1 MAITRHVRP
10 KKAAAISPPVREKC
24 CPGEREGAAFFS
36 CGWGVILLLMKSEGS
51 VKKKKKL
58 NYRTIR
64 QSTFANCSHRNHCAC
79 SPPSS
84 YCRADFFRSCV
95 CIPPGGELC
104 SNFPQICWKFFFVFF
119 FTCFYSRWRRWRRI
133 TRQMGET
140 GGMTGNDGFV
150 AMQWMNGTRHSPLS
164 CRKHPKP
171 TLRSSVCLCFD
182 TLSTSCFM
190 DNHAPNVMLK
200 RTL

>member
-1 MAITRHVRP
+1 MLDRRKQLQSAHLSGRN
-10 KKAAAISPPVREKC
+10 AAQ
-24 CPGEREGAAFFS
+24 ERERGLPSFPAAEVWFFS
-36 CGWGVILLLMKSEGS
+36 WWKVRGQS
-51 VKKKKKL
+51 KKKKTQLPHNPSEHVCELLAQKSL
-58 NYRTIR
+58 CVFPPHLLLWSR
-64 QSTFANCSHRNHCAC
+64 FFPLGCLH
-79 SPPSS
+79 SPRGGIMFELSS
-84 YCRADFFRSCV
+84 NLLKV
-95 CIPPGGELC
+95 
-104 SNFPQICWKFFFVFF
+104 FFFFF
-119 FTCFYSRWRRWRRI
+119 FTCFYSRWRRWKRI

-200 RTL
+200 RTFK